1 MLKLT
6 KKSDYGLIALRHL
19 AAGTSR
25 SSATAK
31 EMSAAYR
38 IPLPLLSKVLQNLA
52 RHGFLLSEQGTKGGY
67 RLARDPRQI
76 NALEVIRAIDGPVIL
91 TACFTAHAD
100 CVQSERCTVRE
111 PLRRVH
117 EGILKMLEG
126 ITIMDLSSEGSHE
139 KAGDAAA
146 GLEERSTLYQLDAQQ
161 EAAPGRN

>member
-19 AAGTSR
+19 AAGTAR
-25 SSATAK
+25 PSATAK
-31 EMSAAYR
+31 EMSTAYR

-67 RLARDPRQI
+67 RLARDPRHI

-91 TACFTAHAD
+91 TACFTSHAG
-100 CVQSERCTVRE
+100 CVQSDRCTVRE

-126 ITIMDLSSEGSHE
+126 ISIMDLSSESHGEGSGE
-139 KAGDAAA
+139 A
-146 GLEERSTLYQLDAQQ
+146 GLKMDERGALYQLEKR
-161 EAAPGRN
+161 EAEPGRN

>member
-19 AAGTSR
+19 AARTSR
-25 SSATAK
+25 ASATAK
-31 EMSAAYR
+31 EMSSAYR

-91 TACFTAHAD
+91 TACFTDHAD
-100 CVQSERCTVRE
+100 CVQSDRCTVRE

-117 EGILKMLEG
+117 EGILRMLEG
-126 ITIMDLSSEGSHE
+126 ISIMDLSSETNCDRVGE
-139 KAGDAAA
+139 AELKPGEQ
-146 GLEERSTLYQLDAQQ
+146 GGLYQLDRPR
-161 EAAPGRN
+161 EAGPDRN